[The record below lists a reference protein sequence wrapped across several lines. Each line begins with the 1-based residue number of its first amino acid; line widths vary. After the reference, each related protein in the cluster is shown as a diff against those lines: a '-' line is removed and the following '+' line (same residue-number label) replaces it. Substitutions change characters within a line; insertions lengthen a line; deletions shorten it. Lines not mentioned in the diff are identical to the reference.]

1 MRAFSLS
8 KIRLLSAGALIIGI
22 GAGMLVS
29 RVFLLLLMK
38 LIGYEGFIT
47 LSFSLVAVI
56 QTIVVFVAI
65 IALTS
70 IQMLF
75 TVHRSTLLGLF
86 NADKKGEHPKKP
98 KTFVS
103 AVLALLGIGL
113 IVFGYW
119 LSGNM
124 MNEWLFFNMLAV
136 LASTI
141 FGNISCISC
150 HD

>member
-1 MRAFSLS
+1 
-8 KIRLLSAGALIIGI
+8 
-22 GAGMLVS
+22 MLVS

-38 LIGYEGFIT
+38 LVGYEGFIA
-47 LSFSLVAVI
+47 LSFSLAAII
-56 QTIVVFVAI
+56 QTVVVFIAI

-75 TVHRSTLLGLF
+75 TVYRNTLLGLF

-124 MNEWLFFNMLAV
+124 MNAMLFFNMLAV

-141 FGNISCISC
+141 FGTYLVFRVTISWLFYQIRSTKTGTSWFK
-150 HD
+150 